1 MVNTRKHINKSH
13 KKSNYKKH
21 NYNKVQKK
29 NIKHNK
35 RHNKT
40 HKYAKKIHKKTNKK
54 LKGGYG
60 AGACPVG
67 YPLEGKNIAS
77 WPGAA
82 ASAGANTQGITMSNY
97 YPLSPSGGS
106 LMNLPVSTRNRQFG
120 GGRLTALVPQDLVN
134 FGRSITSGAIGLMDS
149 WEGQP
154 TPISSNPFPTTQPI
168 DKSYEYIGRK
178 MPIDI
183 NKIHTQ
189 AGNKVAN
196 M

>member
-1 MVNTRKHINKSH
+1 MVKSRKQQI
-13 KKSNYKKH
+13 KKSYKQLHKSYKKR
-21 NYNKVQKK
+21 NN
-29 NIKHNK
+29 
-35 RHNKT
+35 NKT
-40 HKYAKKIHKKTNKK
+40 HKKKLQHNKIRKYTKKLHKKTNKK

-67 YPLEGKNIAS
+67 YSFKGKNIAS

-82 ASAGANTQGITMSNY
+82 ASVGANTHGMTMSNY

-106 LMNLPVSTRNRQFG
+106 LMNLPISTRNSQFG

-134 FGRSITSGAIGLMDS
+134 FGRSIKNSAIGLANS

-154 TPISSNPFPTTQPI
+154 SSISTNPFPTTQPI